1 MSKEKKKG
9 KSEEEK
15 GKEAE
20 IDFGIGKISLGGLGG
35 IFGGIGDLIDSVA
48 KMAEEGK
55 SEISEKGE
63 IKIKGLG
70 DKAKG
75 VYGFTIRT
83 LAGGEAK
90 VEPFGNIKKTPKGP
104 IVEEIRE
111 PIVDIFDEKDHILV
125 VAELPGIEESDV
137 KIEVKGDILT
147 LSAERGEKKYS
158 KEVLLPSKVKEENLK
173 PSYKNGILEIKLE
186 RIKEGK

>member
-9 KSEEEK
+9 EQEEEK

-20 IDFGIGKISLGGLGG
+20 MDFGIGNISLGGLGG
-35 IFGGIGDLIDSVA
+35 IFEGIGSFINALSKMQEKGGI
-48 KMAEEGK
+48 
-55 SEISEKGE
+55 SETGE
-63 IKIKGLG
+63 IKGLG
-70 DKAKG
+70 GKVKG
-75 VYGFTIRT
+75 MYGFNIRT
-83 LAGGEAK
+83 LANGTAK
-90 VEPFGNIKKTPKGP
+90 VEHIGHVVKKTPKGP
-104 IVEEIRE
+104 VVEEVRE
-111 PIVDIFDEKDHILV
+111 PIVDVFDEDDHILV

-158 KEVLLPSKVKEENLK
+158 KEILLPSKVKEKNLN

>member
-9 KSEEEK
+9 KPEEEK

-20 IDFGIGKISLGGLGG
+20 MDFGIGKISLGGLGG
-35 IFGGIGDLIDSVA
+35 IFGGIGNLIDSVA

-75 VYGFTIRT
+75 VYGFTVRT

-104 IVEEIRE
+104 VVEEVRE

-158 KEVLLPSKVKEENLK
+158 KEILLPSKVKEKNLK

-186 RIKEGK
+186 RIKAGK